1 MDELVEV
8 ATPVRR
14 LRPPLVRAAL
24 WLALAAVILALLSV
38 AHGLRTDLL
47 IRLHQPTFVVSMIG
61 AIATGILAA
70 IASFELGR
78 PDGSLWWLSLPAPAL
93 AIWVSTIGYGCLTD
107 WVSMGPD
114 GVRMGEAFRCL
125 ATLLLTSVPLAI
137 TMLIMSRHAAAL
149 RPMAVS
155 IAGGLAIGA
164 IKSFSPSLIHDLVAR
179 THVLIWALGTPAPI
193 AWVAYSV
200 GCTPFVW
207 RP

>member
-47 IRLHQPTFVVSMIG
+47 VRLHQPTFVVSMIG

-78 PDGSLWWLSLPAPAL
+78 PAGSRGCLSLPPPRV
-93 AIWVSTIGYGCLTD
+93 AICVSAMGYGRLTD
-107 WVSMGPD
+107 CV
-114 GVRMGEAFRCL
+114 GV
-125 ATLLLTSVPLAI
+125 
-137 TMLIMSRHAAAL
+137 
-149 RPMAVS
+149 
-155 IAGGLAIGA
+155 
-164 IKSFSPSLIHDLVAR
+164 
-179 THVLIWALGTPAPI
+179 
-193 AWVAYSV
+193 
-200 GCTPFVW
+200 
-207 RP
+207 